1 MALFFGPSIS
11 GWRLANPGLNRTK
24 NSF

>member
-11 GWRLANPGLNRTK
+11 GWRLANPGLSRTQ